1 MINRPD
7 GRAQDALRAVSLE
20 RNFTKHAAG
29 SVLVSFGDTRVL
41 CTASMDDR
49 LPGWLKDSGQG
60 WVTAEYAM
68 LPSATHTR
76 TSREQNNKGRAMEI
90 SRLIGRSL
98 RAVTDLKAIGPCQI
112 TIDCDVLQADGGTRT
127 AAITGGFVALY
138 DALQSSVNKGFLKR
152 VPLQPCAA
160 VSVGIFDGAPILD
173 LNYDEDSRAE
183 VDMNVVMT
191 GAGEFIEVQGSAE
204 GRTFPRAGLDEM
216 LDLATYGIQQLVA
229 IQKEALGLE

>member
-1 MINRPD
+1 MKNRHD
-7 GRAQDALRAVSLE
+7 GRERNALRTVTLE

-41 CTASMDDR
+41 CTATMDDR
-49 LPGWLKDSGQG
+49 PPAWLKDGQG

-76 TSREQNNKGRAMEI
+76 TSRDQNNKGRAMEI

-98 RAVTDLKAIGPCQI
+98 RAVTDLRAIGPCQI

-138 DALQSSVNKGFLKR
+138 DALQASVNRGFLKS

-160 VSVGIFDGAPILD
+160 VSVGVLGGAAILD
-173 LNYDEDSRAE
+173 LNYEEDSQAE

-204 GRTFPRAGLDEM
+204 GRTFPRAQLDEM
-216 LDLATYGIQQLVA
+216 LDLAAGGIQRLVA
-229 IQKEALGLE
+229 IQKEALGLA